1 MIAAVVAL
9 MGVGILEGM
18 VDTNALLGI
27 PAAIADTGSAAATAA
42 ASSSSAMATAASV
55 DPLGTVANLL
65 GVHKGDIIALG
76 QPLGFG
82 YAFMR
87 VEHYVEKFK
96 NEKNQ
101 VITLSAAQCVTVGF
115 MSLLWVLYDYH
126 GVIPNMEYLVRFEEY
141 TTTCRS
147 RDLVSFCDALTF
159 QTFLHF
165 DYFFSNL

>member
-1 MIAAVVAL
+1 MLAAVVAL

-18 VDTNALLGI
+18 VDTSALLGI
-27 PAAIADTGSAAATAA
+27 SPAMADTGSAAAAA
-42 ASSSSAMATAASV
+42 VASSSSAMATAASV
-55 DPLGTVANLL
+55 GPLGTLANLL

-96 NEKNQ
+96 DEKNQ
-101 VITLSAAQCVTVGF
+101 VITLSAAQCVTVGV

-126 GVIPNMEYLVRFEEY
+126 GVIPNMEYLVRLEEC
-141 TTTCRS
+141 TTSRRTMLRFATC
-147 RDLVSFCDALTF
+147 
-159 QTFLHF
+159 
-165 DYFFSNL
+165 